1 MEGRTP
7 RRDAGHRFLNMKLRF
22 IWIGK
27 TKDKNWKAL
36 QDEYLRRLSHFVR
49 TEIVEIRDSGP
60 REGPDI
66 EGERILAS
74 LNQKTF
80 AVLLD
85 VKGEAISSQGLAAKI
100 EEWQNRGLGEVSF
113 IIGGANGVSRRVA
126 ETADISLSLS
136 FLTFTHEMA
145 RSILFEQLYRA
156 YTIIK
161 GFPYQK

>member
-1 MEGRTP
+1 
-7 RRDAGHRFLNMKLRF
+7 MKFRF

-36 QDEYLRRLSHFVR
+36 QDEYLRRLSHFVKCEV
-49 TEIVEIRDSGP
+49 TELKDSQDGA
-60 REGPDI
+60 DI
-66 EGERILAS
+66 EGERIMAS
-74 LNQKTF
+74 LNPKTL

-85 VKGEAISSQGLAAKI
+85 VRGEAISSPDLAGKI
-100 EEWQNRGLGEVSF
+100 EKWQNLGIKEVSF
-113 IIGGANGVSRRVA
+113 VIGGAEGVSRRVA
-126 ETADISLSLS
+126 ETAALSLSLS

-145 RSILFEQLYRA
+145 RAVLLEQLYRA